1 MRSNSCAD
9 LFATF
14 FRIGLTSF
22 GMAILQNLKAVA
34 VQRGYVSE
42 QELQE
47 GLALGGVLA
56 CMGILKL

>member
-9 LFATF
+9 LFPTF
-14 FRIGLTSF
+14 SRIGLTSF

-56 CMGILKL
+56 